1 MRYSVPESRPFFVN
15 DDDMGTNAPIV
26 HQRIIARLTAGLY
39 PLYFREGLI
48 QLEPL
53 PETMLGEESSPTP
66 DLILYDAEAE
76 QTRVII
82 EICQTKGLR
91 HDLNKVSRIL
101 DENEYGVVEGFVFDY
116 KTQRWYKFRQGV
128 AAPENSSYSDVLRLD
143 LNSFL

>member
-1 MRYSVPESRPFFVN
+1 MSYAPLESTPFVVH
-15 DDDMGTNAPIV
+15 DDDMGINAPIV

-39 PLYFREGLI
+39 PLYFREGVI

-66 DLILYDAEAE
+66 DVILYDAEAE
-76 QTRVII
+76 QTRVNI
-82 EICQTKGLR
+82 EICQTKGLK

-101 DENEYGVVEGFVFDY
+101 EEAEYGVVEGFVFDY
-116 KTQRWYKFRQGV
+116 KARCWYKFSRGN
-128 AAPENSSYSDVLRLD
+128 AAPEPSSYSDVLRLD